1 MVEARIPRLQSCGVS
16 TVPPLGSHDDIT
28 TAFHVYVRKV
38 VIMKIKM
45 CERKTSIV
53 VNGRRYKTIKSA
65 CKAYHT
71 PYSIYNL
78 RLSRGWDRIDAIV
91 TPVQQ
96 GKQCVDHLGNHY
108 DSVTH
113 MCEAYGIDRNT
124 FYRKK
129 RKNIPIEKILMPEHY

>member
-1 MVEARIPRLQSCGVS
+1 M
-16 TVPPLGSHDDIT
+16 
-28 TAFHVYVRKV
+28 
-38 VIMKIKM
+38 KM

-78 RLSRGWDRIDAIV
+78 RLSRGWDRIAAIV

-113 MCEAYGIDRNT
+113 MCEAYGIDRKT
-124 FYRKK
+124 FYRKSV
-129 RKNIPIEKILMPEHY
+129 KIFQSKKS

>member
-1 MVEARIPRLQSCGVS
+1 
-16 TVPPLGSHDDIT
+16 
-28 TAFHVYVRKV
+28 
-38 VIMKIKM
+38 MKMKM

-65 CKAYHT
+65 CKAYHM

>member
-1 MVEARIPRLQSCGVS
+1 
-16 TVPPLGSHDDIT
+16 
-28 TAFHVYVRKV
+28 
-38 VIMKIKM
+38 MKIKM

-78 RLSRGWDRIDAIV
+78 RLSRGWDRIAAIV

-129 RKNIPIEKILMPEHY
+129 RKNIPIEKILVP

>member
-1 MVEARIPRLQSCGVS
+1 
-16 TVPPLGSHDDIT
+16 
-28 TAFHVYVRKV
+28 
-38 VIMKIKM
+38 MKMKM

-129 RKNIPIEKILMPEHY
+129 RKNIPIEKNLNAVSSEITKMFFSCLKSKNCCDSRRRNKICGLT